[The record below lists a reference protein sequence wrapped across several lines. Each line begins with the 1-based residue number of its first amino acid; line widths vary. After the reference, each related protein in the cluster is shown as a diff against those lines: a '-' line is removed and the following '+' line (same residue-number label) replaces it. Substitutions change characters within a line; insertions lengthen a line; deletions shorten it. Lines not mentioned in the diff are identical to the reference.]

1 MLWPRPKGFESKIT
15 LANEVQYYV
24 HKSTRVEKGCSNL
37 QKVKKGEK
45 KTKLFVQLAYNLFAE
60 HMCNWYVE
68 YILYQVMLT

>member
-1 MLWPRPKGFESKIT
+1 MLWPQPKGFESKIT
-15 LANEVQYYV
+15 LANEVHAVLLYV

-60 HMCNWYVE
+60 HMCN
-68 YILYQVMLT
+68 